1 MPRTRMRR
9 LDDRTL
15 ENVAELICGPSP
27 GYDNVPGPYRSA
39 SQIRRFL
46 SAAGVDPPPFSGT
59 RKWWALD
66 VLRQLNRGSPSYAV
80 PEGIEKVLL
89 RLLDTREYL
98 DCREKLPAVKDRL
111 NSILVPDGVQIDW
124 HPHAR
129 EFMVRELEP
138 DQWAA
143 AMEQLAGPEA
153 LAQMRSTQPDGAS
166 SLLDHL
172 QLHPLVKE
180 VSGGLYRD
188 AHYAQAILE
197 AFKAVNNLVKK
208 KARRSDLDGR
218 DLMARVFRKK
228 EPILRLTPLA
238 TQSNMDEQE
247 GFMLLFMGA
256 MAGIRNPKAHDNVS
270 QPDQHRALE
279 YLALAS
285 LLCRRVDESTLEEGA
300 QG

>member
-1 MPRTRMRR
+1 MRR

-59 RKWWALD
+59 RKWWTLD
-66 VLRQLNRGSPSYAV
+66 VLSQLNRGSRGEPV

-89 RLLDTREYL
+89 RLVDTREYL

-111 NSILVPDGVQIDW
+111 NSILIADGLQIDW
-124 HPHAR
+124 HPHMR
-129 EFMVRELEP
+129 DFVLIELDP

-143 AMEQLAGPEA
+143 VMEQLAGPEA
-153 LAQMRSTQPDGAS
+153 LAQIQSTQSDSAS
-166 SLLDHL
+166 LLLDHL

-180 VSGGLYRD
+180 VSASLYRD
-188 AHYAQAILE
+188 GHYAQAILE
-197 AFKAVNNLVKK
+197 AFKAVNSHVKTK
-208 KARRSDLDGR
+208 TRRPDLDGR
-218 DLMARVFRKK
+218 DLMAKAFRK
-228 EPILRLTPLA
+228 EAPILRLTPLA
-238 TQSNMDEQE
+238 TQSDMDEQE
-247 GFMLLFMGA
+247 GFMFLFMGA

-285 LLCRRVDESTLEEGA
+285 LLCRRVDESTLEEAAHG
-300 QG
+300 